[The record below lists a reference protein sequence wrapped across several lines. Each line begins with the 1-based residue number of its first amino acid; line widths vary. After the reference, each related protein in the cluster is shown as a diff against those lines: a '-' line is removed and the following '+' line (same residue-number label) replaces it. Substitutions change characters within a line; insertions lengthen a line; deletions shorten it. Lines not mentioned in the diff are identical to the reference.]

1 MRLTTHSFTVG
12 HVPDRPRPIHTQ
24 YRRTFTLIERLV
36 VIAISGIL
44 AGRIPAALAEKNGKA
59 LRLSCVNN
67 LRPTGDP
74 NPFKQLL
81 QPQASRL
88 NQRPIKPM
96 CRPGDRH
103 IFDG

>member
-12 HVPDRPRPIHTQ
+12 HVPDRPHPSHTQ
-24 YRRTFTLIERLV
+24 CRRAFTLIERLV

-44 AGRIPAALAEKNGKA
+44 AGRIPAALAETNGQA

-67 LRPTGDP
+67 LRQPGDP
-74 NPFKQLL
+74 NPFKHRL
-81 QPQASRL
+81 QPQVSRL

-96 CRPGDRH
+96 CRPGDHH